1 MKQFFLTIFLLL
13 FFIINSQNRF
23 QEGYLILNSNQKI
36 SCLIKN
42 TDWRNNPKSFRCKVK
57 GEDKKYDI
65 NEIKEFSIPKIFK
78 YIRFE
83 GLVDV
88 SANDV
93 AHLTEGKEPVWVN
106 KIVFLEV
113 MVEGNI
119 ELYRYKND
127 GILRFFHKPE
137 GGQIEQ
143 LIYKRFVFNPKI
155 EDNSGVSAQKLSVN
169 KILSNNTYKSQLI
182 KNYTRSEDI
191 DFNIMIQKLKYK
203 TKPMIKLFLH
213 INNRL
218 L

>member
-1 MKQFFLTIFLLL
+1 MKQFFLIKFLL
-13 FFIINSQNRF
+13 FFFILNSQNRF
-23 QEGYLILNSNQKI
+23 QEGYFVLNSNQKI

-42 TDWRNNPKSFRCKVK
+42 NDWRNNSTSFRCKIK
-57 GEDKKYDI
+57 GEDKKYHI

-93 AHLTEGKEPVWVN
+93 AHLTEDKEPVWVK
-106 KIVFLEV
+106 KIFFLEV
-113 MVEGNI
+113 MVEGKI
-119 ELYRYKND
+119 DLYRYKKD
-127 GILRFFHKPE
+127 GILLFFHKPE

-169 KILSNNTYKSQLI
+169 KIMSNNTFKNQLI
-182 KNYTRSEDI
+182 KNYAGLGDI
-191 DFNIMIQKLKYK
+191 DFNIKIQKLKYK
-203 TKPMIKLFLH
+203 TKPMVKIFLD
-213 INNRL
+213 INNSL